1 MLQDVKAASAAVG
14 VTLEVASL
22 DVIMSA
28 TQDRHQS
35 AAGQP
40 PTAPPSPCTLYNQV
54 AQVTRLSALWITSLV
69 IIESSLIHGS

>member
-1 MLQDVKAASAAVG
+1 MHYKLTYKCSSYRVNVSIPHSLEGVLQDVKAASAAVG
-14 VTLEVASL
+14 VTLEVVSL

-40 PTAPPSPCTLYNQV
+40 PTAPS
-54 AQVTRLSALWITSLV
+54 
-69 IIESSLIHGS
+69 